1 MHRHSPREFCRVQK
15 QNSCQTQRVSWLPS
29 ICWLPSLVADR
40 THPGQPGGRAQ
51 RKGPQD
57 PGRRGACTKKTG
69 ASWPHFNKRN
79 DMALISTITITS
91 KQASM
96 HACMT
101 ITVMKSY
108 CHACMHACLL
118 ACDCDCWNQCHVIS
132 FVEVWP
138 RLKRLEPL
146 GHTSTKEMTWHWFQ
160 QSQSQASKQA
170 SMHACMT
177 IWLHNCDL
185 LQE

>member
-1 MHRHSPREFCRVQK
+1 MVVFCKLLTRCQELGLNARAPKTQDGEELALKRLEPLGHTSTKEMTWHWFQQSQSQASKQACMHAWQYDFITVTCYKNKALIRAADYFKLQ
-15 QNSCQTQRVSWLPS
+15 QGDG
-29 ICWLPSLVADR
+29 SLLQI
-40 THPGQPGGRAQ
+40 THKMPGARAQ

-101 ITVMKSY
+101 I
-108 CHACMHACLL
+108 
-118 ACDCDCWNQCHVIS
+118 
-132 FVEVWP
+132 
-138 RLKRLEPL
+138 
-146 GHTSTKEMTWHWFQ
+146 
-160 QSQSQASKQA
+160 
-170 SMHACMT
+170 
-177 IWLHNCDL
+177 WLHNCDL